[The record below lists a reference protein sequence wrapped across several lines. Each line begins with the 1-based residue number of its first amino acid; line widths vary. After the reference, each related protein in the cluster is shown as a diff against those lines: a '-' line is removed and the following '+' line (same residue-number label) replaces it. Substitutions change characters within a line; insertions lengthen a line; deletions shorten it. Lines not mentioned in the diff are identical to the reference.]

1 VGFSGDRKK
10 IKKEI
15 IGDKGHESFL
25 ENGMTKEEGRE
36 KMKANLA

>member
-1 VGFSGDRKK
+1 VGFLGKRK
-10 IKKEI
+10 IINKEI

-36 KMKANLA
+36 KMKGN